1 MSVSTY
7 ITFLKDR
14 DYHEQMLEAA
24 RALAHVK
31 VKELPIELAEY
42 FGTNDPDEAL
52 NDTDELLDVASC
64 SLDYPGR
71 LPYVRE
77 ANNDHENAVEIDI
90 DKLPPNVK
98 HIKVSRS

>member
-14 DYHEQMLEAA
+14 TYHEQMLEAA

-31 VKELPIELAEY
+31 VEKLPKELAEY
-42 FGTNDPDEAL
+42 FGTEDPEEAL
-52 NDTDELLDVASC
+52 NDTDELLDVAYT
-64 SLDYPGR
+64 SLDHPDR
-71 LPYVRE
+71 LAYVRQV
-77 ANNDHENAVEIDI
+77 NNDHENAIEIDL

>member
-14 DYHEQMLEAA
+14 TYHEQMLEAA

-31 VKELPIELAEY
+31 VAKLPRELADY
-42 FGTNDPDEAL
+42 FGTENPDEAL
-52 NDTDELLDVASC
+52 NDTDEILDVESF
-64 SLDYPGR
+64 SLDTDS
-71 LPYVRE
+71 LPAYARKADSE
-77 ANNDHENAVEIDI
+77 YENAIEIDL
-90 DKLPPNVK
+90 DKLPSNVK